1 MSRAAER
8 IAREQQISVLN
19 WMLTLLISMIPG
31 VNLIVWLAWQFMP
44 VKKMRKRFALAAL
57 LLTILLAIAFFAC
70 FMAWGPQIVAW
81 LESVQPAAVPAA

>member
-8 IAREQQISVLN
+8 IAREQQISVVN

-31 VNLIVWLAWQFMP
+31 VNLIVWIAWQFMP

-70 FMAWGPQIVAW
+70 FMVWGPQIVEW
-81 LESVQPAAVPAA
+81 LESVQTVVVA

>member
-8 IAREQQISVLN
+8 IAREQQISVFN
-19 WMLTLLISMIPG
+19 WMLTLLISIIPG
-31 VNLIVWLAWQFMP
+31 VNLIVWLAWLFMP

-81 LESVQPAAVPAA
+81 LESIQPAVEAAA

>member
-8 IAREQQISVLN
+8 IAREQQISVFN

-31 VNLIVWLAWQFMP
+31 VNLIVWIAWQFMP

-57 LLTILLAIAFFAC
+57 LLTILLAIAFFVC
-70 FMAWGPQIVAW
+70 FMVWGPQIVEW
-81 LESVQPAAVPAA
+81 LESVQTVVVA

>member
-8 IAREQQISVLN
+8 IARQQQISVLN

>member
-31 VNLIVWLAWQFMP
+31 VNLIVWIAWQFMP

-70 FMAWGPQIVAW
+70 FMVWGPQIVEW
-81 LESVQPAAVPAA
+81 LESVQTVVVA